1 MQAVVRWFV
10 AVAASVLAFFV
21 VAVPWA
27 VLSHGGKDPWEVIG
41 PVAGVVAAGV
51 LAAVGWWASQAS
63 TAPTG
68 ASSMR
73 EVRQSARGQG
83 NITQTG
89 GDRDGV
95 PAGRRRVGRESIR
108 QKARGGGDIDQVGGN
123 RA

>member
-1 MQAVVRWFV
+1 M
-10 AVAASVLAFFV
+10 AASVVAFFV

-27 VLSHGGKDPWEVIG
+27 VLSDGGKDPWEVIG

-51 LAAVGWWASQAS
+51 LAAVGWWASQAGPG
-63 TAPTG
+63 PTG
-68 ASSMR
+68 ASPMR
-73 EVRQSARGQG
+73 RARQSARGQG

-89 GDRDGV
+89 GDRGGT
-95 PAGRRRVGRESIR
+95 PATRRRVLRESIR